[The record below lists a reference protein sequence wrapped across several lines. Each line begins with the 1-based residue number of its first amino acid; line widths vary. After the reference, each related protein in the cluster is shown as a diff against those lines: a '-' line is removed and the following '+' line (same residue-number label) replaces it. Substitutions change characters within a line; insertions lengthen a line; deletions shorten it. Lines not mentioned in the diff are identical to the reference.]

1 MKVLG
6 WLVEH
11 RGVQVLEKIEECAL
25 KLRSKYP
32 ILFLGTPAHVNWL
45 PRDDLAAISSK
56 TMDDFDN
63 LGSTRS
69 EQQSLLNDFLFLQ
82 NQPNPLPKPVKP
94 RSPYPILTPQPL
106 SNVLQY
112 LKSEKALETNCPPNP
127 HFYQNNHN
135 QAFPEYH
142 NLNSSIYPATPA
154 ISMTNHSLGESYQ
167 VPSAPPTP
175 AQQNRQS
182 LQSFGHLQ
190 PSSTTTSMSRD
201 GNVVPNP
208 NPWLYSTPMQPC
220 STTRQS
226 VPPLSLYNNSGNHP
240 FQPTLMTNKTPQEC
254 RQELRTAQC
263 IDVMSITHFYKKQMT
278 EYLQSAEYIEL
289 QNQISNIEFADFCI
303 ASMLCQKQLIEE
315 ALKPI
320 YFQTR
325 TMKKNIEKLQSSVLS
340 SHPDRIPMNEFKLAE
355 YNTNVICNAISEL
368 KAIFQEITRDQ
379 LTTIDMYQTQLRYR
393 VWQYYHKTAYAQGYG
408 FHP

>member
-1 MKVLG
+1 
-6 WLVEH
+6 
-11 RGVQVLEKIEECAL
+11 
-25 KLRSKYP
+25 
-32 ILFLGTPAHVNWL
+32 
-45 PRDDLAAISSK
+45 
-56 TMDDFDN
+56 MDDFDN
-63 LGSTRS
+63 LGSTRP
-69 EQQSLLNDFLFLQ
+69 EQQSLLNDSLFLQ
-82 NQPNPLPKPVKP
+82 NQSSPLPKPIKP
-94 RSPYPILTPQPL
+94 LSPYPILAPQPL

-112 LKSEKALETNCPPNP
+112 LKTEKLLETNSLPKNSQRNSPRSPNCPPNP
-127 HFYQNNHN
+127 HFYQNNHT
-135 QAFPEYH
+135 QALPGYH
-142 NLNSSIYPATPA
+142 NLNSPIYPATHV
-154 ISMTNHSLGESYQ
+154 ISTANHSLRESYQ
-167 VPSAPPTP
+167 VPSAPPTL
-175 AQQNRQS
+175 AQQNR
-182 LQSFGHLQ
+182 HLQ

-201 GNVVPNP
+201 GNVLPSP

-226 VPPLSLYNNSGNHP
+226 VSPLSLYNNSANHP
-240 FQPTLMTNKTPQEC
+240 FQPTLMANNPPQEC
-254 RQELRTAQC
+254 SQELRTAEC
-263 IDVMSITHFYKKQMT
+263 IDVMSITHFYKKQMA

-325 TMKKNIEKLQSSVLS
+325 TMKKNIEKLQTSVLS
-340 SHPDRIPMNEFKLAE
+340 SHPDRILMSEFKLAE
-355 YNTNVICNAISEL
+355 YNTNVVCNSISEL

-393 VWQYYHKTAYAQGYG
+393 VWQYYHKTVYAQGYG